1 MREGGERTVILV
13 LHAADLVGQRRKE
26 DCRAQR
32 GSSPA
37 ADGEKGA
44 PLSLAAQPASVVPH
58 HPTRVHRP
66 SPSSS
71 APTARSTHSV
81 PRRARSRRFNA
92 AATEWMGIRPEEEE
106 GRRSSCRAASICGG
120 QKRRRRGG
128 ARAAPPTSTVELL
141 ICRWRR
147 RRMGRP
153 VSALLLR
160 PSVPSSPSAEPLHA
174 AAIVRRAAQRGISP
188 AAQEEE
194 GEARRPENRGGVRA
208 EMEKRAGG
216 LGGDQTEDMGERND
230 FFLCGSY
237 LRLHSNVRLVINI
250 ILLVSSSYVAAL
262 AP

>member
-106 GRRSSCRAASICGG
+106 GRRSSRPTDQHRRAPDLPLA
-120 QKRRRRGG
+120 
-128 ARAAPPTSTVELL
+128 
-141 ICRWRR
+141 
-147 RRMGRP
+147 
-153 VSALLLR
+153 
-160 PSVPSSPSAEPLHA
+160 SSPHGPPGVGVA
-174 AAIVRRAAQRGISP
+174 AQAVRAIVTVRRAASRRRHRSP
-188 AAQEEE
+188 
-194 GEARRPENRGGVRA
+194 RRAKGNLTG
-208 EMEKRAGG
+208 RAGG
-216 LGGDQTEDMGERND
+216 GRGGAAAGE
-230 FFLCGSY
+230 
-237 LRLHSNVRLVINI
+237 
-250 ILLVSSSYVAAL
+250 
-262 AP
+262 